1 MKGTRERGGGKR
13 EGKKKGEKKKRRM
26 KWEKARK

>member
-13 EGKKKGEKKKRRM
+13 KGKKKGEKEKRRM